1 MLDSWV
7 FKNFILVVE
16 PFAQSLR
23 VSQTF
28 VLVNNDLCG
37 KLASVLESSMIFE
50 EISKVTSVPFFIPEF

>member
-7 FKNFILVVE
+7 LKNFILVVE
-16 PFAQSLR
+16 PFSKSLW

-28 VLVNNDLCG
+28 VLLNNDLCE

-50 EISKVTSVPFFIPEF
+50 EISKFTLVPFFITEF